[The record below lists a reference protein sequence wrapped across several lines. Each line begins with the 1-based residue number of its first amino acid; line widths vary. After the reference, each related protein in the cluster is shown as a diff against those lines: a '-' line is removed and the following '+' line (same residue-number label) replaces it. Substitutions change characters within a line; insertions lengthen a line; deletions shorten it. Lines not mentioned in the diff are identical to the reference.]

1 MAKKLF
7 VKLQTPSIELKVKAT
22 DASGTTS
29 EVLVGFKRYDLSQLE
44 AKFKEQ
50 TPESATDTN
59 ADFNFIS
66 KEVIYIK
73 NAVLE
78 IYDEKGDYLED
89 LVVTDTRTVEPNE
102 FFQSPKD
109 ALDVLLTHYM
119 GSNPWKNSL
128 FEAYRDALVNVTY
141 KEAELKN

>member
-22 DASGTTS
+22 DASSATS
-29 EVLVGFKRYDLSQLE
+29 EILVGFKRYDLSQLE

-50 TPESATDTN
+50 TPDSTDTN

-78 IYDEKGDYLED
+78 IYDEKGEYLED
-89 LVVTDTRTVEPNE
+89 LVVADTRTVEPNE
-102 FFQSPKD
+102 FFQTPAE
-109 ALDVLLTHYM
+109 ALVVLLEHYM

-128 FEAYRDALVNVTY
+128 FEAYRDALVNVSY
-141 KEAELKN
+141 KEAELKNL

>member
-22 DASGTTS
+22 DASGSVS
-29 EVLVGFKRYDLSQLE
+29 EILVGFKRYDLSQLE

-50 TPESATDTN
+50 VPDAATDTN

-78 IYDEKGDYLED
+78 IYDDNGNYLED
-89 LVVTDTRTVEPNE
+89 LVVEDTRTVEPNE
-102 FFQSPKD
+102 FFQTPKE

-128 FEAYRDALVNVTY
+128 FEAYRDALVNVSY